1 MVTWEEASKEVIH
14 IAQDLVEKYHPFL
27 MDARIGFVFRSEA
40 QVSQGRATVGKVS
53 KISDKM
59 RPVLDLDF
67 LIWIAKDVYEKLDA
81 ERRRAVI
88 DHELTH
94 ITMGNTGLTLRHHDI
109 EEFHS
114 IIERY
119 GLWTFDL
126 VATKRAIDKGEQMHL
141 EGLANGVIRALEMDG
156 VEADKGQLIELLEGI
171 SES

>member
-1 MVTWEEASKEVIH
+1 MVTWEEASQEVIH
-14 IAQDLVEKYHPFL
+14 IAQELVEEYHPFL
-27 MDARIGFVFRSEA
+27 KEARIGFVFRSEA
-40 QVSQGRATVGKVS
+40 SVSKGKSTVGKVS

-88 DHELTH
+88 DHGLTH
-94 ITMGNTGLTLRHHDI
+94 ITTGAGGLTLRHHDI
-109 EEFHS
+109 EEFRS

-119 GLWTFDL
+119 GLWNYDL
-126 VATKRAIDKGEQMHL
+126 VETRKAMDKGEQMYL
-141 EGLANGVIRALEMDG
+141 NGLANGVIKALEMEG
-156 VEADKGQLIELLEGI
+156 VQADKGQLVELLGEI